1 MATYGG
7 LPTCPAGT
15 AQGLSQT
22 SLRPLHSHPEED
34 TTLIPFH
41 RSKQTREVSAWL
53 KATQPAGDGAKSLAL
68 CVGPSHPLH
77 PAGLEFKS

>member
-15 AQGLSQT
+15 AQELSRT
-22 SLRPLHSHPEED
+22 SLLPLHSHQEED

-41 RSKQTREVSAWL
+41 RSKQTREISAWP
-53 KATQPAGDGAKSLAL
+53 KATQPAGAKSLAL
-68 CVGPSHPLH
+68 CVGSSHPLH